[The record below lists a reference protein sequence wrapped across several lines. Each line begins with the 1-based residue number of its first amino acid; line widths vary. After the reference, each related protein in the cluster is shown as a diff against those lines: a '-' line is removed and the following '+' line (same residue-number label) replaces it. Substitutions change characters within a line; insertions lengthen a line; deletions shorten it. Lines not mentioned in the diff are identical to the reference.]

1 MMSAVAFNGLGNL
14 LKPSAAVKTQR
25 PEGPTE
31 QKNSPLAG
39 PAADVFQKSP
49 KFAGCCG

>member
-1 MMSAVAFNGLGNL
+1 MMNAVTFNGLSAF
-14 LKPSAAVKTQR
+14 LKPAAAVKTQR
-25 PEGPTE
+25 PESSEP
-31 QKNSPLAG
+31 KASPLAG